1 MRYAA
6 ILPWICGVL
15 GVAYLVTAA
24 QVVVHRARFDSRRR
38 LLRQLEALLPPSN
51 PSETA
56 ERDDQA
62 RAVAFLARQPGSIL
76 LRLAAE
82 STMSLAAH
90 EALAASL
97 LARIGHQAAHRDA
110 SSRKNGWRRFAA
122 LRILTYADREAA
134 WVHLERAL
142 VDGDPEVK
150 AATVT
155 LLGQVADRRAAMLLV
170 EAMTANR
177 YARSRIATSLQACQ
191 LDIGDLIVPLLA
203 APDSQLRYWGAIL
216 IRRYPVTSSLEARLG
231 ELAEDPD
238 PTVRKAAVETLGVA
252 GLPGSIPT
260 LRARLLDPVPFVRAH
275 AARALG
281 SMRAVA
287 AVDAI
292 SPLLADGD
300 WSARSSAK
308 QALEAMGPA
317 VVPTVLK
324 MLSHADGFAKNG
336 AAEVLQ
342 NLGVFEQLVEQEAL
356 GAATIE
362 HLRICELLARA
373 GGVPMWDTVI
383 LRLSPEA
390 QGRARQILASMKLA
404 PVF

>member
-1 MRYAA
+1 MLYAA

-51 PSETA
+51 PSQTA

-62 RAVAFLARQPGSIL
+62 RAVAFLARQPVSIL

-134 WVHLERAL
+134 WAHLERAL

>member
-281 SMRAVA
+281 SMCAVA